1 MAENKNIYGNTAA
14 VRTQL
19 LERLEGF
26 TGHVYSPG
34 SFIPGEILLMMTEAT
49 CETNKEVAVFLDRKN
64 RVLAIA
70 LGSDKSVP
78 LPELEGRKSFLRLSG
93 IRCLHT
99 HPNGTIHP
107 SDIDLQSLRKM
118 RYDAMVVIGVD
129 TDKKRACGVS
139 ATLLSRDETGALVKT
154 ETRGPVSPA
163 RIAYFDR
170 IFGDLTELDR
180 SASAYSD
187 AAEKIRNDRERAIVV
202 GVLSE
207 NRQMT
212 GDPLAEL
219 RELAESAGAEVVGSF
234 TQKRE
239 APDARTYI
247 GHGLAEEI
255 SLKRQALDA
264 GLILFDDELSASQIR
279 NLENIIGARVIDR
292 TALILDIFASRASSR
307 EGRLQVELAQQKYRL
322 PRLIGQ
328 GISLS
333 RLGGGIGTRGP
344 GETQLET
351 DRRHIQRK
359 INYLEKQLREVKERR
374 GVLRKERQKKEI
386 PSVAVV
392 GYTNAGKSTLV
403 NALCGS
409 DVFVEDQLFATL
421 DTSVRRLA
429 TPEHRDFLLTDTVGF
444 IRKLPHD
451 LIEAFKSTLEETVY
465 ADLLLHVVDASNP
478 DFTECIETVEQI
490 LQEIG
495 AGDRPRYLVLNKTD
509 KFPQT
514 ITLPPHISRGYG
526 KVFSVS
532 ALQGDGLDTLK
543 KEIINYFVRTDK
555 QYECILPYDKAGAV
569 SYFHENGTVELEEY
583 REDGIYLKGKMP
595 PGHFAKVR
603 SYESMKGRSLADEGN
618 HKNA

>member
-1 MAENKNIYGNTAA
+1 MAENKNIYGNTAG

-26 TGHVYSPG
+26 AEHVYSPG
-34 SFIPGEILLMMTEAT
+34 SFIPEEILLMMTEAT

-78 LPELEGRKSFLRLSG
+78 LPELEGRKSFLRPSG

-129 TDKKRACGVS
+129 TEKKRPCGVS

-170 IFGDLTELDR
+170 IFKTLTELDR

-207 NRQMT
+207 NRLVP

-374 GVLRKERQKKEI
+374 GILRKERQKREI

-478 DFTECIETVEQI
+478 DFAECIETVEQI

-509 KFPQT
+509 KIPQT
-514 ITLPPHISRGYG
+514 ITLPPHSSRGYG

>member
-26 TGHVYSPG
+26 AGHVYSPG

-78 LPELEGRKSFLRLSG
+78 LPELEGRKSFLRPSG

-163 RIAYFDR
+163 RTVYFDR
-170 IFGDLTELDR
+170 IFEDLTELDR

-187 AAEKIRNDRERAIVV
+187 AAEKIRNNRERAIVV

-219 RELAESAGAEVVGSF
+219 RELAESAGAEVVGAF

-509 KFPQT
+509 KIPQT

-526 KVFSVS
+526 KIFSVS

-603 SYESMKGRSLADEGN
+603 GYECMKGRSLADEGN

>member
-1 MAENKNIYGNTAA
+1 M
-14 VRTQL
+14 
-19 LERLEGF
+19 
-26 TGHVYSPG
+26 
-34 SFIPGEILLMMTEAT
+34 
-49 CETNKEVAVFLDRKN
+49 
-64 RVLAIA
+64 
-70 LGSDKSVP
+70 
-78 LPELEGRKSFLRLSG
+78 
-93 IRCLHT
+93 
-99 HPNGTIHP
+99 
-107 SDIDLQSLRKM
+107 
-118 RYDAMVVIGVD
+118 
-129 TDKKRACGVS
+129 
-139 ATLLSRDETGALVKT
+139 
-154 ETRGPVSPA
+154 
-163 RIAYFDR
+163 
-170 IFGDLTELDR
+170 
-180 SASAYSD
+180 
-187 AAEKIRNDRERAIVV
+187 
-202 GVLSE
+202 
-207 NRQMT
+207 
-212 GDPLAEL
+212 
-219 RELAESAGAEVVGSF
+219 
-234 TQKRE
+234 
-239 APDARTYI
+239 
-247 GHGLAEEI
+247 
-255 SLKRQALDA
+255 
-264 GLILFDDELSASQIR
+264 
-279 NLENIIGARVIDR
+279 IDR

-374 GVLRKERQKKEI
+374 GILRKERQKKEI

-495 AGDRPRYLVLNKTD
+495 AGDLSL
-509 KFPQT
+509 
-514 ITLPPHISRGYG
+514 IHI
-526 KVFSVS
+526 
-532 ALQGDGLDTLK
+532 
-543 KEIINYFVRTDK
+543 
-555 QYECILPYDKAGAV
+555 
-569 SYFHENGTVELEEY
+569 
-583 REDGIYLKGKMP
+583 
-595 PGHFAKVR
+595 
-603 SYESMKGRSLADEGN
+603 
-618 HKNA
+618 